1 MFIDSREVAHTRGKR
16 KLILECM
23 KTVKMTSK
31 SIIKRLIKSGKNGPL
46 ILIPVRE
53 VVITMSLNK
62 VASLVIYSL
71 PVSTSIKESFGFIC

>member
-1 MFIDSREVAHTRGKR
+1 M
-16 KLILECM
+16 
-23 KTVKMTSK
+23 VKMISK
-31 SIIKRLIKSGKNGPL
+31 SIIKHLIKSGKNGPL

-62 VASLVIYSL
+62 VAFVIYSF